1 MATNESN
8 RRVNRSNDIQLA
20 LSFQLAEAA
29 RLAKFS
35 SIALA
40 DDLGTVIAAA
50 GNKEICEH
58 MAAFSPILTASR
70 AESWCGS
77 ITTDAG
83 EVYASIT
90 PVMVGG
96 SRLYLAAAGGKRA
109 AAHTVLSESGYGVS
123 RILS

>member
-29 RLAKFS
+29 RRAKFS

-50 GNKEICEH
+50 GNKDICEH
-58 MAAFSPILTASR
+58 MAAFSPILTSR
-70 AESWCGS
+70 EAATWSGS
-77 ITTDAG
+77 ITTDFG
-83 EVYASIT
+83 EVRAAIT
-90 PVMVGG
+90 PLLVDG
-96 SRLYLAAAGGKRA
+96 SRLYLSAAGGKES
-109 AAHTVLSESGYGVS
+109 AAHAVLSKSGCGVS